1 MSSSTL
7 AQIAE
12 KPITVAT
19 DEAISSFADSRQ
31 CRLPPLL
38 LGPDRIHSL
47 RRQWMRFN
55 HCRRLK

>member
-1 MSSSTL
+1 MSSMTL

-31 CRLPPLL
+31 RPL
-38 LGPDRIHSL
+38 GHVFAPSE
-47 RRQWMRFN
+47 
-55 HCRRLK
+55 